1 MQSKKNK
8 TYTRS
13 KRGIGFDVVVVV
25 YQKQKGYVT

>member
-13 KRGIGFDVVVVV
+13 KREIGFDVVVV